1 MCGILGGNIK
11 SWNYE
16 KGILSLKHRGP
27 DSKHI
32 IEYNECTLAFARL
45 SIMDLSENAM
55 QPMVND
61 AKNVSI
67 VYNGEIYGFDELKSD
82 LSKKY
87 LFKTTSDTEVI
98 LYAYMEYGDDFIEY
112 IDGMFSIAIYDR
124 RFEQIKLYRDRYGI
138 KPFVLLY

>member
-98 LYAYMEYGDDFIEY
+98 LYAYMEYGDDFIYLKEY
-112 IDGMFSIAIYDR
+112 ISYCSYCGR
-124 RFEQIKLYRDRYGI
+124 KLGEV
-138 KPFVLLY
+138 K